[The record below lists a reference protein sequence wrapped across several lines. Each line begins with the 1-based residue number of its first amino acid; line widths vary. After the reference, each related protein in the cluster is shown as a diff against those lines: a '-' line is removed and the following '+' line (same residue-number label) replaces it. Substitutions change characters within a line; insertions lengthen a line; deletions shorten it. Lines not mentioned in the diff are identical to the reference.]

1 MDSLE
6 TNVILKFQRLC
17 DCWLC
22 EDCGCENSIVD
33 SVCLVCGANR
43 TGDDLVLH
51 AGEEGPVNTDRV
63 DRGTGGGRISGGTG
77 GGRISGGT
85 GGRTDGGLS
94 GRTGGGYSG
103 GPVGSYDG
111 SYTDTG
117 SGSNIGLIVAII
129 FIVIAVIAVSVGIL
143 LYQ

>member
-111 SYTDTG
+111 SCNPG
-117 SGSNIGLIVAII
+117 NICMC
-129 FIVIAVIAVSVGIL
+129 
-143 LYQ
+143 

>member
-6 TNVILKFQRLC
+6 TNVILKFKRLC

-22 EDCGCENSIVD
+22 QDCGCENSIAD
-33 SVCLVCGANR
+33 SVCLVCGADR
-43 TGDDLVLH
+43 AGEDLVIH
-51 AGEEGPVNTDRV
+51 AGEEGPVNSGGSHSDV
-63 DRGTGGGRISGGTG
+63 GGGPSGGSH
-77 GGRISGGT
+77 SGGHT
-85 GGRTDGGLS
+85 P
-94 GRTGGGYSG
+94 GGGYTPGGGGHSG
-103 GPVGSYDG
+103 GYIPGGGSHIPDDDYG
-111 SYTDTG
+111 SG